1 MKAIFLCEKSD
12 KIFRVFDEKTRAR
25 LKALTGIEERVYTK
39 AELLQDPASF
49 AEVETVFSTW
59 NMPVM
64 TEEEI
69 KTCLPSLK
77 CLFYGAGTVQ
87 KFARP
92 FLACGVKVFS
102 AWAANAVPVAEYT
115 VAQIILANKGYFLT
129 NRLYQ
134 RQMRKEAKVAFA
146 GFS

>member
-12 KIFRVFDEKTRAR
+12 KIFRVFDEEIRAR

-49 AEVETVFSTW
+49 SEVETVFSTW

-69 KTCLPSLK
+69 AQVIEVWTGIPAANISENE
-77 CLFYGAGTVQ
+77 
-87 KFARP
+87 FARIDGLEKRLKERIIGQDKAVEAAAERLLSLVGDNAP
-92 FLACGVKVFS
+92 LREAAEALIAAAEFS
-102 AWAANAVPVAEYT
+102 N
-115 VAQIILANKGYFLT
+115 
-129 NRLYQ
+129 
-134 RQMRKEAKVAFA
+134 
-146 GFS
+146 